1 MPSSTGSGGSVVA
14 NRLTENPKWSVLLL
28 EAGKDENFITDVP
41 LLAAFQS
48 TTSYNWGY
56 KSEKLKTACLGLI
69 DGRCNL
75 ARGKALGGT
84 SVINFLLYTRGNRLD
99 NLI

>member
-1 MPSSTGSGGSVVA
+1 MVA
-14 NRLTENPKWSVLLL
+14 NRLTENPRWSVLLI
-28 EAGKDENFITDVP
+28 EAGRDENFITDVP

-48 TTSYNWGY
+48 STGYNWGY

-69 DGRCNL
+69 DGRCNI

-84 SVINFLLYTRGNRLD
+84 SVINFLLYTRGSRSGRISFNG
-99 NLI
+99 